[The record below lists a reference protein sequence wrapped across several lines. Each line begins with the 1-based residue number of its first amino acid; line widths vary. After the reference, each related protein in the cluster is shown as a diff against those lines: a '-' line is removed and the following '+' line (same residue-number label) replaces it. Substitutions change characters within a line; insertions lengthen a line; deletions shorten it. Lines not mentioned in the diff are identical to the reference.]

1 MKAMNAFQTHTDVRN
16 VMTVTF
22 DTPGKSIN
30 TFTPAA
36 LDELAAL
43 VQSLHDASD
52 KPAAIVFTSGKDGAF
67 IAGADLFAMR
77 EMDTS
82 AMRSFLEI
90 GQRTF
95 DCIAALPIPTVA
107 AINGNCMGGGCELAL
122 ACDHRVMVDD
132 GSMRI
137 GLPEINLGIIPA
149 WGGTTRMARMF
160 GLAKSLPAL
169 LAGKTFT
176 PRKAKSFGLVDD
188 VVRPERLQAAA
199 YRLLRKPPNRPKPN
213 LLDRAARSFAP
224 LADFICN
231 KALAAADAKTYGNYP
246 APQVLIDTVRA
257 AVLRGHDV
265 GLTSERDSVI
275 ELANGPVCRNL
286 MRLFFL
292 RQNAKKIVRDKLDA
306 KALPVKHVAVIGG
319 GTMGAGITVA
329 LVKAGCE
336 VRLIDIN
343 PDALSAALGR
353 IDKDL
358 QADVK
363 AKRMTRIEA
372 ERAMDRVS
380 PTADWTRMHRI
391 DFAIEAVS
399 ERPEVKQ
406 EIFAK
411 LEKLTRPDC
420 VLASNTSS
428 LDVTAFAAARND
440 PSRVIGLHFFN
451 PVSKMPL
458 VEVIATNHAKDSAL
472 ATGLELALT
481 MGKTP
486 VLVNDAPGFLVNRV
500 LFPYLAEAMALL
512 GEGADIE
519 AVDTAMKRWGMP
531 MGPFE
536 LLDTVGLDVAAD
548 IFATVSERLGDHMA
562 KPRGL
567 DAVIES
573 GALGRKSGRG
583 FYHYTGRGKPPVNDD
598 VVALLRDDCD
608 SQGELDAA
616 AIAWRCVLPMVN
628 EAARALREG
637 VTDSTETIDLATV
650 LGLGLAPFRGG
661 LCKFA
666 DDTGLAE
673 IVARMDELAERH
685 GPRFAPI
692 DELREAATDGKTM
705 QSIADTSTPT
715 QSEITH
721 QKSPISS
728 EVPHASA

>member
-1 MKAMNAFQTHTDVRN
+1 MNAFQIHTDGRG
-16 VMTVTF
+16 VMTITF
-22 DTPGKSIN
+22 DTPGKSVN
-30 TFTPAA
+30 TFTPEA
-36 LDELAAL
+36 LDELASRVDA
-43 VQSLHDASD
+43 LHDAND
-52 KPAAIVFTSGKDGAF
+52 PPAAVIFTSGKDGAF

-82 AMRSFLEI
+82 AMRTFLEK

-95 DCIAALPIPTVA
+95 DAIAALPMPTVA

-132 GSMRI
+132 GSMRV

-160 GLAKSLPAL
+160 GLAKSLPTL

-176 PRKAKSFGLVDD
+176 PRKAKSVGLVDD
-188 VVRPERLQAAA
+188 VVRSERLQAAA
-199 YRLLRKPPNRPKPN
+199 RRLLVKRPDRPKPN

-224 LADFICN
+224 LAEFICS
-231 KALAAADAKTYGNYP
+231 KARAAANAKTFGNYP
-246 APQVLIDTVRA
+246 APDRLIDTARA

-265 GLTSERDSVI
+265 GLTAERDSVI
-275 ELANGPVCRNL
+275 ELASGPVCRNL

-292 RQNAKKIVRDKLDA
+292 RQGAKRVVREKLDA
-306 KALPVKHVAVIGG
+306 PALPVKQVAVVGG
-319 GTMGAGITVA
+319 GTMGAGITAA
-329 LVKAGCE
+329 LVKAGYE

-343 PDALSAALGR
+343 PDFLSAALNR
-353 IDKDL
+353 INKDL

-380 PTADWTRMHRI
+380 PTARWARMHRV

-399 ERPEVKQ
+399 ERPEIKQ

-428 LDVTAFAAARND
+428 LDITAFAAERTH

-458 VEVIATNHAKDSAL
+458 VEVIATDHATDAAL
-472 ATGLELALT
+472 ATGFDLALA

-500 LFPYLAEAMALL
+500 LFPYLAEAMVLL
-512 GEGADIE
+512 GEGCGIK

-548 IFATVSERLGDHMA
+548 IFTTVSARLGDHLA
-562 KPRGL
+562 QPRGL
-567 DAVIES
+567 DEAI
-573 GALGRKSGRG
+573 GRGWHGRKSGHG
-583 FYHYTGRGKPPVNDD
+583 FYDYTGKGKPTVNEDM
-598 VVALLRDDCD
+598 AELLRDDQA
-608 SQGELDAA
+608 SHGELDADA
-616 AIAWRCVLPMVN
+616 DAWRCVLPMVN

-637 VTDSTETIDLATV
+637 VTDSTETVDLATV

-692 DELREAATDGKTM
+692 SELREAAADGQSM
-705 QSIADTSTPT
+705 QSITDAGVPT
-715 QSEITH
+715 HSKTKKR
-721 QKSPISS
+721 KSPISK
-728 EVPHASA
+728 EVHDASA